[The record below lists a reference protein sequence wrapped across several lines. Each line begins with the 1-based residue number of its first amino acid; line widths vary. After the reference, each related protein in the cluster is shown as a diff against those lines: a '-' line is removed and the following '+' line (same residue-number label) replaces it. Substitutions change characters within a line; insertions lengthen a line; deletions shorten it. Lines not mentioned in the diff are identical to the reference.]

1 MSNQVMELTRNQMEN
16 MVAQANSILQ
26 MYDDIAD
33 AKNEIRETKKDIALT
48 KDELLALNK
57 EIREEFDNFQ
67 NTVPLTGPQADRL
80 HSFCSRKGHQFTR
93 EYFGQQ
99 VSQELYSKKYGHLIR
114 GIFTV
119 IKKKYEVN
127 KYNQVRRVDGEDAIA
142 FVESLTLDDL
152 PINYKRL
159 TDSQIDTAER
169 HGDYGILERLA

>member
-1 MSNQVMELTRNQMEN
+1 MSNQIMELTRNQMEN

-26 MYDDIAD
+26 MYDEITEMKSEFRGLYD
-33 AKNEIRETKKDIALT
+33 EIRK
-48 KDELLALNK
+48 
-57 EIREEFDNFQ
+57 EFDDFI

-127 KYNQVRRVDGEDAIA
+127 KYNQVRSVDGEDAIA

-169 HGDYGILERLA
+169 HGDYGVLERLG

>member
-1 MSNQVMELTRNQMEN
+1 MSNQVMELRRSQMEN

-26 MYDDIAD
+26 MYDEITEMKSEFRGLYD
-33 AKNEIRETKKDIALT
+33 EIRK
-48 KDELLALNK
+48 
-57 EIREEFDNFQ
+57 EFDDFR

-127 KYNQVRRVDGEDAIA
+127 KYNQVRSVDGENAIA

-169 HGDYGILERLA
+169 HGDYGVLERLA

>member
-26 MYDDIAD
+26 MYDEITEMKSEFRGLYD
-33 AKNEIRETKKDIALT
+33 EIRK
-48 KDELLALNK
+48 
-57 EIREEFDNFQ
+57 EFDDFR

-80 HSFCSRKGHQFTR
+80 HAFCSRKGYQFTR
-93 EYFGQQ
+93 EYLGQQ

-119 IKKKYEVN
+119 IRKKYEVN

>member
-1 MSNQVMELTRNQMEN
+1 MSNQVMELRRSQMEN
-16 MVAQANSILQ
+16 MVTQANSILQ
-26 MYDDIAD
+26 MYDEITEMKSEFRGLYD
-33 AKNEIRETKKDIALT
+33 EIRK
-48 KDELLALNK
+48 
-57 EIREEFDNFQ
+57 EFDDFR

-80 HSFCSRKGHQFTR
+80 HAFCSRKGHQFTR

-114 GIFTV
+114 GVFTV
-119 IKKKYEVN
+119 IRKKYEVN

-142 FVESLTLDDL
+142 FVESLTLNDL

-169 HGDYGILERLA
+169 HGDYGILERLV

>member
-1 MSNQVMELTRNQMEN
+1 MSNQIMELTRNQMEN

-26 MYDDIAD
+26 MYDEITEMKSEFRGLYD
-33 AKNEIRETKKDIALT
+33 EIRK
-48 KDELLALNK
+48 
-57 EIREEFDNFQ
+57 EFDDFR
-67 NTVPLTGPQADRL
+67 NTVPLTGSQADRL

-127 KYNQVRRVDGEDAIA
+127 KYNQVRSVDGEDAIA

-169 HGDYGILERLA
+169 HGDYGVLERLA

>member
-1 MSNQVMELTRNQMEN
+1 MSNQIMELTRNQMEN

-26 MYDDIAD
+26 MYDEITEMKSEFRGLYD
-33 AKNEIRETKKDIALT
+33 EIRK
-48 KDELLALNK
+48 
-57 EIREEFDNFQ
+57 EFDDFR

-99 VSQELYSKKYGHLIR
+99 VSQELYSKKYDHLIR

-127 KYNQVRRVDGEDAIA
+127 KYNQVRSVDGEDAIA

-169 HGDYGILERLA
+169 HGDYGVLERLA

>member
-26 MYDDIAD
+26 MYDEITEM
-33 AKNEIRETKKDIALT
+33 KNEFRGLYD
-48 KDELLALNK
+48 
-57 EIREEFDNFQ
+57 EIRKEFDDFR

>member
-1 MSNQVMELTRNQMEN
+1 MSNQIMELTRNQMEN

-26 MYDDIAD
+26 MYDEITEMKSEFRGLYD
-33 AKNEIRETKKDIALT
+33 EIRK
-48 KDELLALNK
+48 
-57 EIREEFDNFQ
+57 EFDDFR

-127 KYNQVRRVDGEDAIA
+127 KYNQVRSVDGEDAIA

-169 HGDYGILERLA
+169 HGDYGVLERLG

>member
-26 MYDDIAD
+26 MYDEITEMKTEFRGLYD
-33 AKNEIRETKKDIALT
+33 EIRK
-48 KDELLALNK
+48 
-57 EIREEFDNFQ
+57 EFDDFK

-80 HSFCSRKGHQFTR
+80 HAFCSRKGHQFTR

-114 GIFTV
+114 GIFT
-119 IKKKYEVN
+119 IIRKKYEVN

>member
-1 MSNQVMELTRNQMEN
+1 MSNQIMELTRNQMEN

-26 MYDDIAD
+26 MYDEITEMKSEFRGLYD
-33 AKNEIRETKKDIALT
+33 EIRK
-48 KDELLALNK
+48 
-57 EIREEFDNFQ
+57 EFDDFR

-127 KYNQVRRVDGEDAIA
+127 KYNQVRSVDGEDAIA

-169 HGDYGILERLA
+169 HGDYGVLERLA

>member
-1 MSNQVMELTRNQMEN
+1 MSNQIMELTRNQMEN

-26 MYDDIAD
+26 MYDEITEMKSEFRGLYD
-33 AKNEIRETKKDIALT
+33 EIRK
-48 KDELLALNK
+48 
-57 EIREEFDNFQ
+57 EFDDFR

-127 KYNQVRRVDGEDAIA
+127 KYNQVRSVDGENAIA

-169 HGDYGILERLA
+169 HGDYGVLERLA